1 MPIQKKKKKKP
12 KAKEKTP
19 AVSQK
24 VTQIVRVNVGDV
36 KPKPR
41 RRRAPA
47 KKPAQPFQFGGGG
60 GGGGGGGLA
69 QVVQAPQATQE
80 VLQQSKEL
88 RDIVNR
94 LQTSPAQQTLLGAEQ
109 GGQAEQQIASADQPV
124 TRGQFREIMGNV
136 IGYQGGQIALHGERV
151 EALTQAVHALG
162 PPPPAPAESESDISV
177 TELHDPAQNFASTL
191 VEPPVST
198 PMRMGRGKARTAEQN
213 QNDLDAWAASG
224 LSQKEYAQQQ
234 GISFNTLSKLAAPH
248 GGINSYRISKG
259 ISTTKKKKR
268 GKAAEESDSGD
279 ETDFA

>member
-47 KKPAQPFQFGGGG
+47 KKKEQPFAFG

-88 RDIVNR
+88 REIVNR
-94 LQTSPAQQTLLGAEQ
+94 LQTSPAQQTLLGSEQ

-124 TRGQFREIMGNV
+124 TRGQFRQIMGQF
-136 IGYQGGQIALHGERV
+136 IGHQGEQMNLAGERL
-151 EALTQAVHALG
+151 EAVRQAVHALAQ
-162 PPPPAPAESESDISV
+162 PRQEAEVPI
-177 TELHDPAQNFASTL
+177 TELHDPAQNFDSTL

-213 QNDLDAWAASG
+213 QSDLDEWAASG
-224 LSQKEYAQQQ
+224 LTQKEFAQQK
-234 GISFNTLSKLAAPH
+234 GISFNTLSKLAVPH
-248 GGINSYRISKG
+248 GGINLYRISKG
-259 ISTTKKKKR
+259 ISTKKKKR
-268 GKAAEESDSGD
+268 GQAAESDSGD
-279 ETDFA
+279 ETDFS

>member
-47 KKPAQPFQFGGGG
+47 KKKEQPFAFGGGG
-60 GGGGGGGLA
+60 GGSGLA
-69 QVVQAPQATQE
+69 QVVQAPQATQD

-88 RDIVNR
+88 REIVAK
-94 LQTSPAQQTLLGAEQ
+94 LQTSPAQQTLMGNER
-109 GGQAEQQIASADQPV
+109 GGQAEQQIASEDQPV
-124 TRGQFREIMGNV
+124 TRGQFKQIMGNV
-136 IGYQGGQIALHGERV
+136 IGYQGGQMALAGERV
-151 EALTQAVHALG
+151 EALNQAFHAFVR
-162 PPPPAPAESESDISV
+162 PPAAESESDISV

-191 VEPPVST
+191 VEPPITT

-224 LSQKEYAQQQ
+224 LTQKEFANKQ
-234 GISFNTLSKLAAPH
+234 GISFNTLSTIAKPH
-248 GGINSYRISKG
+248 GGITSYRISKG
-259 ISTTKKKKR
+259 ISTKKKKR
-268 GKAAEESDSGD
+268 GKASEESDSGD

>member
-47 KKPAQPFQFGGGG
+47 KKKEQPFAFGGGG
-60 GGGGGGGLA
+60 GSGLA
-69 QVVQAPQATQE
+69 QVVQAPQATQD

-88 RDIVNR
+88 REIVNR
-94 LQTSPAQQTLLGAEQ
+94 LQTSPAQQTLRGAEQ
-109 GGQAEQQIASADQPV
+109 GGQAERQIDSADQPV
-124 TRGQFREIMGNV
+124 TRGQLRQIMGTV
-136 IGYQGGQIALHGERV
+136 IGYQGGQMALAGERI
-151 EALTQAVHALG
+151 EALNQTVHAFAQ
-162 PPPPAPAESESDISV
+162 PPAPAESESDISV

-191 VEPPVST
+191 VEPPVTT
-198 PMRMGRGKARTAEQN
+198 PMRMGRGKARTTEQN

-224 LSQKEYAQQQ
+224 LTQKEFANKQ
-234 GISFNTLSKLAAPH
+234 GISFNTLSTIAKPH
-248 GGINSYRISKG
+248 GGITSYRISKG
-259 ISTTKKKKR
+259 ISTKKKKK
-268 GKAAEESDSGD
+268 GKASEDSDSGD